1 MVDYV
6 GLAGLIIGV
15 LGAVGAC
22 ATALHIKL
30 KSNCCDCCQLEC
42 LEQQIKRRDTTN
54 TPPRTPI
61 IISEPKNLRKLE
73 DTRTHSEV

>member
-15 LGAVGAC
+15 LGSLGAC

-30 KSNCCDCCQLEC
+30 KSNCCECCQLEC
-42 LEQQIKRRDTTN
+42 IENNMKRRDTVS
-54 TPPRTPI
+54 TPPRTPT
-61 IISEPKNLRKLE
+61 ISPPKDLRKLE
-73 DTRTHSEV
+73 DATTV

>member
-30 KSNCCDCCQLEC
+30 KSNCCDMCQLEC
-42 LEQQIKRRDTTN
+42 LEQQIKRGETIN
-54 TPPRTPI
+54 TPPRSPT
-61 IISEPKNLRKLE
+61 ISPPKDLRKLE
-73 DTRTHSEV
+73 DTTTHSIV

>member
-15 LGAVGAC
+15 LGALGAC
-22 ATALHIKL
+22 ATALHVKL

-54 TPPRTPI
+54 TPSRSPS
-61 IISEPKNLRKLE
+61 ISHQKDINKLE
-73 DTRTHSEV
+73 DTTTHSIV